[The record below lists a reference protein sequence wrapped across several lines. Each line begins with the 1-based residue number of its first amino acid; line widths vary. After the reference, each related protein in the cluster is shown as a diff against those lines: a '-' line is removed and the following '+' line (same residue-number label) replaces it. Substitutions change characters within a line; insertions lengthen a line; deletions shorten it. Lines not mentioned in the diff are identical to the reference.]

1 MRNREEFTIQFSTG
15 SVRGRES
22 QYKTADQ
29 ESDQAHYVG
38 SQNKSWVKIS
48 SPSVMD
54 LEFLGAL
61 ISGCAHIP
69 DFRALTSPAASLHL
83 EHVRYPPGTL
93 AVPCANIPNFTAED
107 IEAQGAE
114 VTYPTSQGSLR
125 FESRAIQLPHLC
137 SFHYTYKQE
146 NWQKLPKEESTR
158 IPHLFL
164 IKPLK
169 IRNRGFF
176 LCKRRKKLISWEE
189 DI

>member
-1 MRNREEFTIQFSTG
+1 MVLFCRQHTSAENVKNEANVPRTAEMRNREEFTIQFSTG

-107 IEAQGAE
+107 IEA
-114 VTYPTSQGSLR
+114 
-125 FESRAIQLPHLC
+125 
-137 SFHYTYKQE
+137 
-146 NWQKLPKEESTR
+146 
-158 IPHLFL
+158 
-164 IKPLK
+164 
-169 IRNRGFF
+169 
-176 LCKRRKKLISWEE
+176 
-189 DI
+189 